1 MIFPEGITKQF
12 LHEAA
17 HISGMTQYVGEDNK
31 FLERFAVAVANKAAE
46 APAKER
52 DHWKANH
59 ENQVK
64 RARILMERPDMP
76 IERVNAYKHY
86 SEMAANE
93 QALKEKIAFLEEQ
106 FNQISAIVDRMFKE
120 ESDGIR

>member
-12 LHEAA
+12 LHDAA
-17 HISGMTQYVGEDNK
+17 RISGMTQYVGEDNK

-46 APAKER
+46 VPAKER

-76 IERVNAYKHY
+76 IERVNAYLHY
-86 SEMAANE
+86 SVMMTNE
-93 QALKEKIAFLEEQ
+93 QVLKDKIAYLEGQ
-106 FNQISAIVDRMFKE
+106 LKQLDQIVNDMLRKAADE
-120 ESDGIR
+120 L

>member
-12 LHEAA
+12 LQEAA
-17 HISGMTQYVGEDNK
+17 HISGMTQCVAAHNK
-31 FLERFAVAVANKAAE
+31 FLERFAVAVANKAVE

-86 SEMAANE
+86 SEMMANE
-93 QALKEKIAFLEEQ
+93 QALKDKIAFLEEQ

-120 ESDGIR
+120 ESDGIQ